1 MLHPEHDLLCAEVRS
16 WYQTSSPAFQV
27 TRARYGFY
35 RRNPKVEGSAHVI
48 VGDAT
53 PLDLAT
59 LLAEAREYFGGCEFD
74 LWIDDR
80 SKDAV
85 LGPALTTAGWVRSES
100 TVYLAHVVEAPDEPK
115 NTSVTIEPITAA
127 TLRDFVVVKLQGFAN
142 SDGRPTE
149 EQLAQEMVLK
159 EQDFRGPGR
168 FLTARVKGEIAAILG
183 FYEGN
188 ADRLIFNLATRV
200 PFRMKGIAKLLLDF
214 VLADSRKKGCR
225 SVIINTNPDDTPIE
239 WYRRIGFTD
248 EVYWHRK
255 YVNPGVSV
263 SVSSE

>member
-16 WYQTSSPAFQV
+16 WYQTPSPLFQV
-27 TRARYGFY
+27 TRAKYGFY
-35 RRNPKVEGSAHVI
+35 RRNPKVEGSACII

-53 PLDLAT
+53 PHEVAA
-59 LLAEAREYFGGCEFD
+59 LLADAREYFGGCEFD

-80 SKDAV
+80 CKDAA
-85 LGPALTTAGWVRSES
+85 LGPAFTAAGWIQSHAV
-100 TVYLAHVVEAPDEPK
+100 VYLAHVGEAPDEPK
-115 NTSVTIEPITAA
+115 NSSVTIDPITAA
-127 TLRDFVVVKLQGFAN
+127 TLRDFVVVKLRGFAN
-142 SDGRPTE
+142 SEEQPTA

-168 FLTARVKGEIAAILG
+168 FLAARVMGEMAAILA

-225 SVIINTNPDDTPIE
+225 SVIINTNPDDTPIK

-248 EVYWHRK
+248 EVYWHRT
-255 YVNPGVSV
+255 YVNPRV
-263 SVSSE
+263 